1 MRCVMVP
8 FVRLC
13 VLSGFIAENTLCNG
27 SVRLCVLL
35 ALLQRILCVP
45 FVRLCVLFG
54 FIAEN
59 ALCNGSVRLCVLFIA
74 ENTLCSFRA
83 LMRIV
88 WLLQRMLLCLFVLS
102 VFLLFVRSFT
112 DFGGWFLVVLVL
124 RVAF

>member
-1 MRCVMVP
+1 MTPLQRMLCVMVLM
-8 FVRLC
+8 R
-13 VLSGFIAENTLCNG
+13 IYG
-27 SVRLCVLL
+27 S
-35 ALLQRILCVP
+35 
-45 FVRLCVLFG
+45 
-54 FIAEN
+54 IAEN
-59 ALCNGSVRLCVLFIA
+59 ALCNGFFRALMRIGGYCRECSVA
-74 ENTLCSFRA
+74 SFRA